1 MVKRKLAV
9 GKLRAMS
16 CRRNTRPGAAIA
28 ELTLCLPIIGVLTFG
43 TIEACSMIFLKQSL
57 EIAAYEGGRTALRP
71 GATSSEVI
79 ADCQQVMTDRG
90 ITGAGFVLTPT
101 DILTAP
107 VNSFLNIQVT
117 APCSSNLMG
126 GEWFFGGRTV
136 VGEVE
141 VMKEF

>member
-1 MVKRKLAV
+1 
-9 GKLRAMS
+9 
-16 CRRNTRPGAAIA
+16 
-28 ELTLCLPIIGVLTFG
+28 LPIIGVLTFG

-57 EIAAYEGGRTALRP
+57 EIAAYEGGRTSLRP
-71 GATSSEVI
+71 GATSAKVI
-79 ADCQQVMTDRG
+79 ADCQQVIADRG
-90 ITGAGFVLTPT
+90 ILGAQYVITPA

-107 VNSFLNIQVT
+107 PNSFLNIQVS
-117 APCSSNLMG
+117 APCSLNLLG

>member
-1 MVKRKLAV
+1 MKREFST
-9 GKLRAMS
+9 GKRSSLFN
-16 CRRNTRPGAAIA
+16 RRSARRGAAIV
-28 ELTLCLPIIGVLTFG
+28 ELTICLPIIGVLTFG
-43 TIEACSMIFLKQSL
+43 TIEACSMIYLKQSL

-79 ADCQQVMTDRG
+79 ADCQQVVTDRG
-90 ITGAGFVLTPT
+90 ISGAGFVVTPT

-117 APCSSNLMG
+117 APCWSNLMG
-126 GEWFFGGRTV
+126 GEWFFAGRTI

>member
-1 MVKRKLAV
+1 MKKAE
-9 GKLRAMS
+9 
-16 CRRNTRPGAAIA
+16 RRHRRGAAVV
-28 ELTLCLPIIGVLTFG
+28 ELTLCLPVIAVLTFG
-43 TIEACSMIFLKQSL
+43 TIEACSVIYLKQSL

-79 ADCQQVMTDRG
+79 ADCQQVVTDRG
-90 ITGAGFVLTPT
+90 IAGASYLLTPS

-107 VNSFLNIQVT
+107 VNSFITIQVT

-126 GEWFFGGRTV
+126 GEWFFGGKTV